1 LNGQQQASVLI
12 AVCAPQ
18 IFAFSFTVLPLVYQN
33 IACVHLK
40 IFAFLT
46 PPLFILF
53 LGNIC
58 RRNKVALSLGNA
70 LSFIA
75 AGEGDYVI
83 FPSYQY
89 VISTMISGGHALLI
103 FTRDIFC
110 FYGCLR

>member
-70 LSFIA
+70 LSFIV
-75 AGEGDYVI
+75 AGEGDYVLPHI
-83 FPSYQY
+83 IVLY
-89 VISTMISGGHALLI
+89 LLI
-103 FTRDIFC
+103 QF
-110 FYGCLR
+110 FYGFFLIKFN

>member
-70 LSFIA
+70 LSFIV

-103 FTRDIFC
+103 FTRDIF
-110 FYGCLR
+110 